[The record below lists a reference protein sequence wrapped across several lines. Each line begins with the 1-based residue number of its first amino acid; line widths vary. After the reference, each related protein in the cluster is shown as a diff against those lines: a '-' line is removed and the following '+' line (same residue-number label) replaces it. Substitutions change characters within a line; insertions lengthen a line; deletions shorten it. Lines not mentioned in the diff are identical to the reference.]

1 MREGLIRV
9 RNFMGDEDMSKET
22 DKEKKKI
29 VIVGGGVAGMTLAMD
44 LTRKKGNF
52 HITVIKKEA
61 MGSYSPCGMPFVLEG
76 KVERMEDIILK
87 TTDFYISRG
96 IDLKTECEV
105 TNLDLDKKLVILNS
119 GENIEYDFLVIATGR
134 KSFIPPIEGVELD
147 GVYTLSTYDEG
158 NILNE
163 AMMGASK
170 AVIIG
175 AGIIGLETA
184 VAFAH
189 NKIKT
194 TVIEM
199 LPYIMP
205 QILDSDM
212 AGILQKRL
220 KDMGIEIHCATRVS
234 SIKGD
239 KEVNAVITDKGE
251 FPADLALIAAG
262 VRPNADLAEKAGLE
276 IGDSKGIIVNQSL
289 NVKKGDEFLNNVFA
303 LGDSVQ
309 INDAVTVKSKISA
322 LASTAALQARI
333 IAENISGGGEKIKG
347 YLSPAIT
354 IIGNLQVGSV
364 GLTTH
369 MANQVRLEVKIGRA
383 TGQTRSS
390 YYPDNKLINIKLL
403 AHDNRLVGAQII
415 SEEDVKERINAITLA
430 IHNKMTVSELL
441 YTERCFTPPLSLLTD
456 PFIRALESFEEHSVG
471 D

>member
-1 MREGLIRV
+1 MGGEG
-9 RNFMGDEDMSKET
+9 MSKES
-22 DKEKKKI
+22 DIEKKKI

-61 MGSYSPCGMPFVLEG
+61 IGSYSPCGMPFVLEG

-87 TTDFYISRG
+87 TTDFYIGRG
-96 IDLKTECEV
+96 IDLKTESEA
-105 TNLDLDKKLVILNS
+105 TNLGLEKKQVILNS
-119 GENIEYDFLVIATGR
+119 GEVLEYDFLVIATGR

-163 AMMGASK
+163 AMMGSSK
-170 AVIIG
+170 AVVIG

-184 VAFAH
+184 VAFAY

-220 KDMGIEIHCATRVS
+220 EDMGIEIHCATRVS

-239 KEVNAVITDKGE
+239 NGVNAVISDKGE
-251 FPADLALIAAG
+251 FPTDMVLIATG
-262 VRPNADLAEKAGLE
+262 IQSNTDLAEKAGLE
-276 IGDSKGIIVNQSL
+276 IGDSKGIIVNPEL
-289 NVKKGDEFLNNVFA
+289 NVKKGGEYLNNVFA
-303 LGDSVQ
+303 LGDCVQ
-309 INDAVTVKSKISA
+309 TNDAVTVKSKVSA

-333 IAENISGGGEKIKG
+333 IAENISGGDEKIKG

-354 IIGNLQVGSV
+354 IIGNLEVGSV

-369 MANQVRLEVKIGRA
+369 MANQSRLEVKIGRA

-403 AHDNRLVGAQII
+403 AHDNRLIGAQII

-430 IHNKMTVSELL
+430 IRNKMTVSELL

-456 PFIRALESFEEHSVG
+456 PFIRALESFEEQRVEVK
-471 D
+471 DN